1 MLLNSFF
8 HFTILVFYFFPLF
21 PKTTRTLSDT
31 QPYPNAT
38 RTLSDDDLKLSTNR
52 KAPRTM
58 GTQDATNVAAF
69 RSVCCHFKTVVYCY
83 FFKFITL
90 LLNYKNAKRFY
101 LQDILFYH
109 QLGDIIVLHLL
120 PLWHF
125 KWRTNISINRT
136 NLKKRKSNGAYVIWS
151 EKRVET

>member
-83 FFKFITL
+83 FLKFIANASPELQKCQTIL
-90 LLNYKNAKRFY
+90 STRYTFLSQVGWYYCTALTALVALQMKNKCKHKRDKFRKIKTQMVHTWY
-101 LQDILFYH
+101 D
-109 QLGDIIVLHLL
+109 
-120 PLWHF
+120 
-125 KWRTNISINRT
+125 
-136 NLKKRKSNGAYVIWS
+136 LKKG
-151 EKRVET
+151 

>member
-83 FFKFITL
+83 FLKFIA
-90 LLNYKNAKRFY
+90 NASPE
-101 LQDILFYH
+101 LQKCQTILSTRYTFLS
-109 QLGDIIVLHLL
+109 QVG
-120 PLWHF
+120 
-125 KWRTNISINRT
+125 
-136 NLKKRKSNGAYVIWS
+136 
-151 EKRVET
+151 